1 MTNQYD
7 TPLFA
12 FRHTRPFKDII
23 GTVCQFCNASL
34 AFTSYPAILIAIEEH
49 HTCPQMQRF
58 FENSKPTDQFFRQPV
73 LRQNRAGE
81 VARVHMN
88 KVGATK
94 GRGGGVA
101 E

>member
-1 MTNQYD
+1 
-7 TPLFA
+7 
-12 FRHTRPFKDII
+12 
-23 GTVCQFCNASL
+23 
-34 AFTSYPAILIAIEEH
+34 
-49 HTCPQMQRF
+49 MQRF